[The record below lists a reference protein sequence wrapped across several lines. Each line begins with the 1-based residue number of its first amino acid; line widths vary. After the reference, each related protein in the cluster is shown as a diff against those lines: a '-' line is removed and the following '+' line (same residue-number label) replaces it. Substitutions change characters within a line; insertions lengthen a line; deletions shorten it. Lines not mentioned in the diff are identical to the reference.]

1 MELAGQTIEARSAP
15 PVAAWAFLLIALAM
29 LALAAGIGNVHWAM
43 GAVFP
48 AVLSTIIWLRR
59 PRRRTFSIDDRGLA
73 MLDRGEAVP
82 FDSIKEI
89 TVDGVRWCPEAVAT
103 LKSPL
108 LIHHARGV
116 LTVPPRLNVPA
127 DELFRLL
134 NQKMPAPAPREC
146 PPLLASYHAEHTE
159 KFGTAKVTLIHGR
172 RRFHPMPTWTALF
185 NLALAATIT
194 GIAWLLLASI
204 GTEWFPHKD
213 QRDAWLGAGSVA
225 LIIGI
230 PFWIFAA
237 WRSTASPSSIK
248 IAKEACLVLTPAGMA
263 MVQGDLKGAMRWEE
277 VRKVRHVPGGT
288 SILLTVP
295 GSTLQVLNVYER
307 SLDEI
312 AMLVRRNVDC

>member
-15 PVAAWAFLLIALAM
+15 PVAAWAFLLIAFAM
-29 LALAAGIGNVHWAM
+29 LVLAASIGNVHWAM

-48 AVLSTIIWLRR
+48 AALATILCLRR
-59 PRRRTFSIDDRGLA
+59 PRRRIFSIDDRGLA

-89 TVDGVRWCPEAVAT
+89 TVDGVRWCPEAVAK

-116 LTVPPRLNVPA
+116 LTVPPRMSVPA

-134 NQKMPAPAPREC
+134 NQKMPTPTPREC
-146 PPLLASYHAEHTE
+146 PPLLASYHAEHTA
-159 KFGTAKVTLIHGR
+159 KFGAEKVTLVHGR
-172 RRFHPMPTWTALF
+172 RRFHPLPTWTALF
-185 NLALAATIT
+185 NLMLAAIVA
-194 GIAWLLLASI
+194 GIAWLALASV
-204 GTEWFPHKD
+204 GGDWFPDKD
-213 QRDAWLGAGSVA
+213 QRDGW
-225 LIIGI
+225 IIGGVI
-230 PFWIFAA
+230 ALMVGVPFWIFAA
-237 WRSTASPSSIK
+237 WRSTASTSNIK

-277 VRKVRHVPGGT
+277 VLRVWHVPGGSSLT
-288 SILLTVP
+288 LTVP
-295 GSTLQVLNVYER
+295 GSKLLVLNVYER

-312 AMLVRRNVDC
+312 AMLVRRNVD